1 LYSESLMLLNSASLY
16 LNIGGIKFLFC
27 ISLWGGFHGSD
38 FTISNSFVHA
48 ELEKPIYT
56 GKQQV

>member
-1 LYSESLMLLNSASLY
+1 MLLNSASLY